1 MPSAM
6 CRNAVRMA
14 SATTLKRSNTRLEY
28 CSVRFQSAALTN
40 IAVQANMTK
49 KPKPAK
55 PNATQTTFFAC
66 DFGTSVPWII
76 TVSSLFLRLRLR
88 LLIILSLFSTSGRSG
103 VSVFLQNL
111 PNVGIGVNV

>member
-1 MPSAM
+1 
-6 CRNAVRMA
+6 
-14 SATTLKRSNTRLEY
+14 
-28 CSVRFQSAALTN
+28 
-40 IAVQANMTK
+40 MTK

-76 TVSSLFLRLRLR
+76 TVPSLFLRLRLH
-88 LLIILSLFSTSGRSG
+88 LLLSLFSTSGRFG